1 MTICDAIDASSHTE
15 DIWKD
20 FNSDC
25 IKRVLEFCTL
35 SYVETADDIELAK
48 KMRKLVAS
56 LSSYK
61 IAFIDG
67 DEEERYT
74 DSTAALVSGS
84 ASNVMTIVSK
94 EYVAPIMDSVCNPHI
109 ACYEIAED
117 GFIMM
122 RTADTH
128 AVEGKVYYEVVN
140 TQTIDPDL
148 EEDLVEVGEDMEV
161 DVVDTLDLDTVTYLG
176 TAFEIGTLLT
186 PNTYYERIDIR
197 KMLKVSGMEAVV
209 EFKRENGKWKC
220 RVGALRDSKKT
231 VPTFSTDPAADKS
244 QDAFISSL
252 KVEEAQKKKL
262 VTYKY
267 RKSIHVTD
275 YGWTA
280 WLDVPDALAD
290 LMTVFQMSR
299 TIYVHDTT
307 DVDIITES
315 GDSIVDDQWRLDFG
329 YTDEHGVEWPDI
341 HREFIER

>member
-1 MTICDAIDASSHTE
+1 MGFVSRWVCTKSRNSFLTIPQCTNATLPLSVFT
-15 DIWKD
+15 
-20 FNSDC
+20 
-25 IKRVLEFCTL
+25 LEFCTL

-161 DVVDTLDLDTVTYLG
+161 DVVDTL
-176 TAFEIGTLLT
+176 
-186 PNTYYERIDIR
+186 
-197 KMLKVSGMEAVV
+197 
-209 EFKRENGKWKC
+209 C
-220 RVGALRDSKKT
+220 RCTQHTCDC
-231 VPTFSTDPAADKS
+231 
-244 QDAFISSL
+244 Q
-252 KVEEAQKKKL
+252 
-262 VTYKY
+262 
-267 RKSIHVTD
+267 
-275 YGWTA
+275 
-280 WLDVPDALAD
+280 
-290 LMTVFQMSR
+290 
-299 TIYVHDTT
+299 
-307 DVDIITES
+307 
-315 GDSIVDDQWRLDFG
+315 
-329 YTDEHGVEWPDI
+329 
-341 HREFIER
+341 